1 MLGSAA
7 YFLEDWLPAFAPQAS
22 CEESVRRALADVRR
36 KAAAIHQGDG
46 PMADEDALEVGVP
59 IVCAGIFVVC

>member
-1 MLGSAA
+1 MQGRCTSTM
-7 YFLEDWLPAFAPQAS
+7 DCLPVSLRARQAS

-46 PMADEDALEVGVP
+46 PMADEDALEVSHVDQELGL
-59 IVCAGIFVVC
+59 